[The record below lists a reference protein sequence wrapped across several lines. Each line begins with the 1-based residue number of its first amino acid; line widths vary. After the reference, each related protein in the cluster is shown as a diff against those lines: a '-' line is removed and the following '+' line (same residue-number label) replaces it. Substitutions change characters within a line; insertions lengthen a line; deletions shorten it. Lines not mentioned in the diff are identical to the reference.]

1 MLGIAWYAYRANSN
15 RRIIAIAA
23 RLIMNLWRRL
33 RRKRIPLSEL
43 KTADIMAT
51 KSSLEHSVGFAAL
64 VGVGLIIE
72 CSGAY
77 GSGSI
82 GAISLGL
89 A

>member
-1 MLGIAWYAYRANSN
+1 MKPDN
-15 RRIIAIAA
+15 
-23 RLIMNLWRRL
+23 
-33 RRKRIPLSEL
+33 
-43 KTADIMAT
+43 
-51 KSSLEHSVGFAAL
+51 SLEHSVDFWEAIAHGFTAL